1 MFKLCKEKKHVI
13 APARP
18 AKIVLLFDVVGHTI
32 EHDLKNSCL
41 LLIKEFYLREIER
54 RKKGTVSIPPLSVS
68 NLSMC
73 F

>member
-1 MFKLCKEKKHVI
+1 MQTKV
-13 APARP
+13 ARYCSCSA
-18 AKIVLLFDVVGHTI
+18 AKIILLFDVVGHTI

>member
-1 MFKLCKEKKHVI
+1 MQRKE
-13 APARP
+13 ARYCSCWS